1 LFCLLQRYLKIR
13 RWLIISLYVRFEVVT
28 VVSDDDDD
36 DGGGGGGGG
45 GGGVLGCDTVDSYVY
60 PV

>member
-13 RWLIISLYVRFEVVT
+13 RWLIIRLYVRFEVVT
-28 VVSDDDDD
+28 VESDDDDD
-36 DGGGGGGGG
+36 DGGGGGVGGV
-45 GGGVLGCDTVDSYVY
+45 VLGCDTVDSYVY